1 MLCLITPSKAN
12 INIRKLNMEVK
23 LHVGM
28 LLNRATF
35 KEYVKIIAL
44 NWFYM
49 EILTRVLFAGGL
61 QVY

>member
-1 MLCLITPSKAN
+1 
-12 INIRKLNMEVK
+12 MEVK

-35 KEYVKIIAL
+35 KVYVRIIVL

-61 QVY
+61 HVY